1 MLTKNITAEQFKFLD
16 DTGSFRAVFSTFD
29 FNEPDKHG
37 DITLPGS
44 FTDGEKV
51 KIAAWGHDWGA
62 LPVGRGVIHSDNYK
76 AWVDGKF
83 FIDTTHGL
91 DTYNTI
97 KGLAELNQW
106 SYGFDVIDSEII
118 DGHRV
123 LKKLKVHEVSPVL
136 IGAGNHTGLESIKSY
151 RHQDAKTMLLELQA
165 LKHQGRDY
173 QLLNEIR
180 RLKMN

>member
-1 MLTKNITAEQFKFLD
+1 MLTKNITTDEFKFLD

-37 DITLPGS
+37 DITLPGA

-51 KIAAWGHDWGA
+51 KIAAWGHNWGA
-62 LPVGRGVIHSDNYK
+62 LPVGKGVIYSDNYK
-76 AWVDGKF
+76 AWVDGQF
-83 FIDTTHGL
+83 FISTSHGR
-91 DTYNTI
+91 DAYETI
-97 KGLAELNQW
+97 KGLADLNEF

-123 LKKLKVHEVSPVL
+123 LKKLKVYEVSPVL
-136 IGAGNHTGLESIKSY
+136 VGAGNHTGLETIKSY
-151 RHQDAKTMLLELQA
+151 RYQGAKALLLELQA

-180 RLKMN
+180 QLKTN

>member
-29 FNEPDKHG
+29 NEPDKHG
-37 DITLPGS
+37 DITLPGA

-62 LPVGRGVIHSDNYK
+62 LPVGRGVIYSDNEK
-76 AWVDGKF
+76 AWVEGRF
-83 FIDTTHGL
+83 FLETTHGL

-97 KGLAELNQW
+97 KGLAEINQW
-106 SYGFDVIDSEII
+106 SYGFDVLDSEII

-136 IGAGNHTGLESIKSY
+136 IGAGNHTGLESIKGY
-151 RHQDAKTMLLELQA
+151 RYQDAKTMLLELQA

-180 RLKMN
+180 QLKTN

>member
-1 MLTKNITAEQFKFLD
+1 MLTKNITTDEFKFLD

-37 DITLPGS
+37 DITLPGA

-51 KIAAWGHDWGA
+51 KIAAWGHNWGA
-62 LPVGRGVIHSDNYK
+62 LPVGKGVIYSDNYK
-76 AWVDGKF
+76 AWVDGQF
-83 FIDTTHGL
+83 FISTSHGR
-91 DTYNTI
+91 DAYETI
-97 KGLAELNQW
+97 KGLADLNEF

-123 LKKLKVHEVSPVL
+123 LKKLKVYEVSPVL
-136 IGAGNHTGLESIKSY
+136 VGAGNHTGLETIKSY
-151 RHQDAKTMLLELQA
+151 RYQGAKALILELQA

-180 RLKMN
+180 QLKTN